1 MPESTTGL
9 TCPKC
14 AGGMRNY
21 ERNGVHIDQCSD
33 CRGIFLD
40 RGELDRLIDAEAAF
54 NESAPQQSGPPPVY
68 AQRQQEQPYQQ
79 QPHYG
84 DKYRDDR
91 HHGGHK
97 KKRRGSF
104 FEELFD

>member
-1 MPESTTGL
+1 MPEKATGL

-14 AGGMRNY
+14 AGDMRNY
-21 ERNGVHIDQCSD
+21 ERNGVHIDQCAD

-40 RGELDRLIDAEAAF
+40 RGELDRLIDAESAF
-54 NESAPQQSGPPPVY
+54 DQTERQQPAPGQPSAPVY
-68 AQRQQEQPYQQ
+68 HQ
-79 QPHYG
+79 QPHGQQQYG
-84 DKYRDDR
+84 EKHRDDR
-91 HHGGHK
+91 QHGGYR